1 MNKRRDFRMAE
12 VIRFIL
18 FNYTMEQTLQ
28 QQWEKVLQSLLEI
41 VQNGLDKAPDY
52 VLDFFNRFQTF
63 IMWSKLFIIFMLIIA
78 SAVFWY
84 IIYRLNKIRNS
95 DSSSYWRKSD
105 ATFWIGAFLF
115 WIMVMFIL
123 ILVQVYQIIQVST
136 VPEISLIEFLQPEWC
151 K

>member
-1 MNKRRDFRMAE
+1 
-12 VIRFIL
+12 
-18 FNYTMEQTLQ
+18 MEQTLQ

-63 IMWSKLFIIFMLIIA
+63 IIWSKLFIIFILIIA

-84 IIYRLNKIRNS
+84 IIYRWYKFKNS
-95 DSSSYWRKSD
+95 DECSRYEKEDVNIRIIIFSVCIV
-105 ATFWIGAFLF
+105 F
-115 WIMVMFIL
+115 MFIG

-136 VPEISLIEFLQPEWC
+136 IPELSLIEFLQPKWC
-151 K
+151 N

>member
-1 MNKRRDFRMAE
+1 
-12 VIRFIL
+12 
-18 FNYTMEQTLQ
+18 MEQTLQ

-63 IMWSKLFIIFMLIIA
+63 IIWSKLYIIFMLIIA

-84 IIYRLNKIRNS
+84 IIYRLYKFEKS
-95 DSSSYWRKSD
+95 DRSSYEEKVNAD
-105 ATFWIGAFLF
+105 YWIIALSV
-115 WIMVMFIL
+115 WIIAMFII

-136 VPEISLIEFLQPEWC
+136 IPELSLIEFLQPKWC